1 MTDLHSTTP
10 DDRDY
15 HGIFPDEIARDLI
28 ALAKEKGEKLE
39 KQHTV
44 VWHLGNFTYVEHDD
58 GKVQFNHLMWKA
70 SVLYT
75 E

>member
-1 MTDLHSTTP
+1 MTEKL
-10 DDRDY
+10 
-15 HGIFPDEIARDLI
+15 FPDKREYLGTLPNEIARDLI
-28 ALAKEKGEKLE
+28 ALAKEKGEKVE

-44 VWHLGNFTYVEHDD
+44 AWSLGNFTYVEHDD